1 MFIDFEYEIRTDSA
15 YRDKIYNAIDTMQKT
30 AKEAT
35 RSEKHRKLHEEAVL
49 DYLRASNFNITPL
62 LGYYFPNYPEG
73 KPYSLRDFSFAHCY
87 YTLNLGH
94 NSSTVFRCGRQ
105 IGKSILKDSKI
116 KVRNKL
122 TNDVFECTIG
132 ELFNQIAT
140 ASKQT
145 QPLHNA

>member
-1 MFIDFEYEIRTDSA
+1 MFIDFEYKIRTDSA

-73 KPYSLRDFSFAHCY
+73 RPYSLRDFSFAHCY

-105 IGKSILKDSKI
+105 IGKSLNPLSKI
-116 KVRNKL
+116 RIRNKK
-122 TNDVFECTIG
+122 TG
-132 ELFNQIAT
+132 EITETTCGEMFDMIKHKSQA
-140 ASKQT
+140 
-145 QPLHNA
+145 

>member
-1 MFIDFEYEIRTDSA
+1 MFIDFEYKIRTDSA
-15 YRDKIYNAIDTMQKT
+15 YRDKISNAIDTMQKT

-105 IGKSILKDSKI
+105 IGKSLNPLSKI
-116 KVRNKL
+116 RIRNKK
-122 TNDVFECTIG
+122 TG
-132 ELFNQIAT
+132 EINEITCGEMFDMIKHKSQA
-140 ASKQT
+140 
-145 QPLHNA
+145 